1 MSIDA
6 AALTIFIVLAAAFS
20 RFGEPRRGRVP
31 TCFAAGIGTL
41 FFIRG
46 AVRAFLQYR
55 AWSAAPPGIFFLP
68 PYQPWRYFIN
78 YSLLHFFSSFL
89 LVLFSALAVG
99 LVLRLAARYR
109 PGMLERGEIA
119 LYLAC
124 AFLVQWPLVIPYT
137 ALVFA
142 MLALR
147 LTARNLIL
155 KDRTGLGIAS
165 SVLLSAIPFLVAGPW
180 LTAALRL
187 GQLVMPR

>member
-1 MSIDA
+1 M
-6 AALTIFIVLAAAFS
+6 
-20 RFGEPRRGRVP
+20 
-31 TCFAAGIGTL
+31 
-41 FFIRG
+41 
-46 AVRAFLQYR
+46 
-55 AWSAAPPGIFFLP
+55 
-68 PYQPWRYFIN
+68 
-78 YSLLHFFSSFL
+78 
-89 LVLFSALAVG
+89 
-99 LVLRLAARYR
+99 LRLAARYR